1 MFSSHVN
8 KVNPIC
14 PNKSIGN
21 LQARDI
27 IFHQSNMTPLTI
39 LLDHVDLVPIHV
51 PIRLGKKDSNQIQ
64 FELIHQWDLYTP
76 PNRDHQEELVLF
88 QYQNQS
94 YFRAD

>member
-8 KVNPIC
+8 PFC
-14 PNKSIGN
+14 RNKSICD
-21 LQARDI
+21 LHTRDI

-39 LLDHVDLVPIHV
+39 QWDHVDLVPIHV
-51 PIRLGKKDSNQIQ
+51 PIRSGSKDSNQIQ